1 MSTSTNGF
9 PIQKIPLQDKTE
21 QWQKECVDAV
31 IGKNSDGTFQDGQS
45 RKDRMK
51 IAYELYNS
59 VFDEKD
65 FKHVTD
71 PFNVGDSFP
80 SKMQNHNIVRPK
92 IDLLLGEESKRS
104 FTYKVIQTNDDAV
117 SGMQTEYKQM
127 ILQYLISTLNDNEK
141 QDEDY
146 LADLQKYMKYSY
158 KNIAEETAYNALNYL
173 KEKLN
178 ITNEFI
184 KGWKDA
190 LIAGEELYYI
200 GILNGE
206 PTFERVNPLYA
217 DYDRSPDVE
226 FIDQSTWFRRQMRMA
241 PSTIYDRYYNK
252 LKESDLDKILE
263 MTKDG
268 HGGVQMSGQGGIKWN
283 TNLTS
288 AMLNNEE
295 IEGGLDVYH
304 VVWSSYK
311 KIGFLTYVDEQG
323 QEQMDMVDESYD
335 KGPDD
340 KIEWEWITE
349 IWEGYRVGSD
359 IYFGIQPLEFQ
370 HQSVDSLYNNKIPF
384 TGSVYSNTN
393 SRGKSLLEIMKP
405 LQYMYLVLWYRLDI
419 ALARDKGK
427 ALLVD
432 ITQIPK
438 SMGVSTEKFLHY
450 ISSTG
455 VIFVN
460 PYEEGWDIPGREG
473 GKPASFNQFSSIDLS
488 MSNVIAGYVQLM
500 AKIEDM
506 IGEISGV
513 SRQRQGQIQSD
524 ELVGNVQQT
533 IVQSSHITEPLF
545 GKHNQVKRR
554 CLNMIIDTA
563 KYAWANSNKKT
574 LHFVLPDMSRV
585 FSDVTKD
592 FLYADLDVFVID
604 STKETQD
611 IASLKTLLPYAVQ
624 SGATLSEAAE
634 VATGD
639 NVLRIKRELKEIDER
654 KAKLQDDMAKRQE
667 ETQLQIQQ
675 MQQQDKAEENRIK
688 EEDSIRKAETSI
700 NVALIQADSKDA
712 SGDIS
717 PEDTDKNG
725 IKDQIDL
732 MKLSLDKDKQRVEQA
747 YKEKVLAE
755 QIREAKI
762 AEQQKEKEIAI
773 KKKIANKPTPKP
785 VSKSK

>member
-1 MSTSTNGF
+1 MNTESNIF
-9 PIQKIPLQDKTE
+9 PVQKISLRDKTE
-21 QWQKECVDAV
+21 KWQRSCVDAI
-31 IGKNSDGTFQDGQS
+31 IGKNSDGVYLNGQS

-51 IAYELYNS
+51 IAYDLYNS
-59 VFDEKD
+59 NFDEKD

-71 PFNVGDSFP
+71 PFNVGDAFP
-80 SKMQNHNIVRPK
+80 SKMQNHNIIRPK
-92 IDLLLGEESKRS
+92 IDLLLGEESKRA
-104 FTYKVIQTNDDAV
+104 FTFKVIQTNEDAV
-117 SGMQTEYKQM
+117 SGMQAEYKKM
-127 ILQYLISTLNDNEK
+127 ILEYLVSTLNTSV
-141 QDEDY
+141 QDDDY
-146 LADLQKYMKYSY
+146 LADIQKYMKYSY

-178 ITNEFI
+178 FTNEFI

-190 LIAGEELYYI
+190 LIAGEELYYV

-206 PTFERVNPLYA
+206 PTLERVNPLYA
-217 DYDRSPDVE
+217 DYDRGQDIE
-226 FIDQSTWFRRQMRMA
+226 FIDQSTWFRRQMHLP

-252 LKESDLDKILE
+252 LEESDLDKILE
-263 MTKDG
+263 MTKTG
-268 HGGVQMSGQGGIKWN
+268 RSSMKSAGQGGIKWN
-283 TNLTS
+283 TTLTN

-295 IEGGLDVYH
+295 IEGALDVYH
-304 VVWSSYK
+304 CVWSSYK
-311 KIGFLTYVDEQG
+311 KIGFLTYIDEQG
-323 QEQMDMVDESYD
+323 KEQIDMIDESYD
-335 KGPDD
+335 STPED

-349 IWEGYRVGSD
+349 IWEGYRVGTD
-359 IYFGIQPLEFQ
+359 IYFGIQPIAFQ
-370 HQSVDSLYNNKIPF
+370 HQSVDALYNNKIPF
-384 TGSVYSNTN
+384 TGAVYSNTN

-427 ALLVD
+427 ALMMD

-438 SMGVSTEKFLHY
+438 SMGVTTEKFLHY
-450 ISSTG
+450 ISSLG
-455 VIFVN
+455 VIFFN

-473 GKPASFNQFSSIDLS
+473 GKPASYNQFTSVDLS
-488 MSNVIAGYVQLM
+488 MSNVIAGYIQLM

-533 IVQSSHITEPLF
+533 IVQSSHITEPIF

-554 CLNMIIDTA
+554 CLNMVLDTA

-611 IASLKTLLPYAVQ
+611 IERLKTLLPYAVQ
-624 SGATLSEAAE
+624 SGATLAEAAE

-654 KAKLQDDMAKRQE
+654 KAKLQDEMAKRQE
-667 ETQLQIQQ
+667 QTQMQIQQ
-675 MQQQDKAEENRIK
+675 MQQQETAEGNRIK
-688 EEDSIRKAETSI
+688 EEDSIRKAETSLNI
-700 NVALIQADSKDA
+700 ALINADAKDTQ
-712 SGDIS
+712 GDIS
-717 PEDTDKNG
+717 SDDSDNNG
-725 IKDQIDL
+725 VKDEIE
-732 MKLSLDKDKQRVEQA
+732 MMRISLERDKQRVEA
-747 YKEKVLAE
+747 TYKDKTLSETIRSNKAAE
-755 QIREAKI
+755 IL
-762 AEQQKEKEIAI
+762 KEKEIAI
-773 KKKIANKPTPKP
+773 KNKIASKPTPKP
-785 VSKSK
+785 VSKK

>member
-1 MSTSTNGF
+1 MSSNTF
-9 PIQKIPLQDKTE
+9 PVQKIPLRQKTE
-21 QWQKECVDAV
+21 EWKRSNVDS
-31 IGKNSDGTFQDGQS
+31 IISKSSDGFSMDGQT

-59 VFDEKD
+59 NFNEKD

-92 IDLLLGEESKRS
+92 IDLLLGEESKRA
-104 FTYKVIQTNDDAV
+104 FTYKVIQTNDEAV

-127 ILQYLISTLNDNEK
+127 VLEYLISTLNDTTK
-141 QDEDY
+141 QDDDY
-146 LADLQKYMKYSY
+146 LSELQKYMKYSY

-200 GILNGE
+200 GVLNGE
-206 PTFERVNPLYA
+206 PTLERVNPMYS
-217 DYDRSPDVE
+217 DYDRSPDIE
-226 FIDQSTWFRRQMRMA
+226 FIDQSTWFKRLMYMS
-241 PSTIYDRYYNK
+241 PSSIYDRFYSK
-252 LKESDLDKILE
+252 LEEADLDKILE
-263 MTKDG
+263 MTQGNKG
-268 HGGVQMSGQGGIKWN
+268 MTKIAGSGGIKWN
-283 TNLTS
+283 TTLTS

-295 IEGGLDVYH
+295 IEDALEVHH

-311 KIGFLTYVDEQG
+311 KIGFLTTVDEKG
-323 QEQMDMVDESYD
+323 EEQVDIVDEAYEKD
-335 KGPDD
+335 PEE

-349 IWEGYRVGSD
+349 IWEGYRIGSD
-359 IYFGIQPLEFQ
+359 MYFGIQPIEFQ
-370 HQSVDSLYNNKIPF
+370 HQSVDALYENKIPF
-384 TGSVYSNTN
+384 TGAVYSNTN

-427 ALLVD
+427 ALLMD

-438 SMGVSTEKFLHY
+438 SMGVTTEKFLHY
-450 ISSTG
+450 MSSVG
-455 VIFVN
+455 VVFFN

-473 GKPASFNQFSSIDLS
+473 GKPSGFNQFSSIDLS

-513 SRQRQGQIQSD
+513 SRQRQGQIQRD

-533 IVQSSHITEPLF
+533 IIQSSHITEPLF
-545 GKHNQVKRR
+545 WKHNQVKRR
-554 CLNMIIDTA
+554 CLNMMLDTA
-563 KYAWANSNKKT
+563 KYAWGTSKKKT
-574 LHFVLPDMSRV
+574 LHFILPDMSRV
-585 FSDVTKD
+585 FSDVTKE
-592 FLYADLDVFVID
+592 FLNADLDVFVID

-611 IASLKTLLPYAVQ
+611 IERLKTLLPYAVQ
-624 SGATLSEAAE
+624 NGATLLEAAE
-634 VATGD
+634 VSTGD
-639 NVLRIKRELKEIDER
+639 NVLRMKRQLQEIDER
-654 KAKLQDDMAKRQE
+654 KVKQQEEMAKREQ
-667 ETQLQIQQ
+667 ETQMQIQQ
-675 MQQQDKAEENRIK
+675 MMAQEKQEENRIK
-688 EEDSIRKAETSI
+688 EEDSIRKAETALNI
-700 NVALIQADSKDA
+700 ALINADAKDTE
-712 SGDIS
+712 GDIS
-717 PEDTDKNG
+717 PEDTDSNG
-725 IKDQIDL
+725 VKDQIDM
-732 MKLSLDKDKQRVEQA
+732 MKLQLQKDKQRIDA
-747 YKEKVLAE
+747 
-755 QIREAKI
+755 
-762 AEQQKEKEIAI
+762 QQKARQIEEDVRANKVAERQKQEEIAI
-773 KKKIANKPTPKP
+773 KRKVANRPVPKP

>member
-1 MSTSTNGF
+1 MNTESNIF
-9 PIQKIPLQDKTE
+9 PVQKISLQDKTE
-21 QWQKECVDAV
+21 KWQRSCVDSIIA
-31 IGKNSDGTFQDGQS
+31 KNSDGVYLDGQS

-51 IAYELYNS
+51 IAYDLYNS
-59 VFDEKD
+59 NFDEKD

-71 PFNVGDSFP
+71 PFNVGDAFP
-80 SKMQNHNIVRPK
+80 SKMQNHNIIRPK
-92 IDLLLGEESKRS
+92 IDLLLGEESKRA
-104 FTYKVIQTNDDAV
+104 FTFKVIQTNEDAV
-117 SGMQTEYKQM
+117 SGMQAEYKKM
-127 ILQYLISTLNDNEK
+127 ILEYLVSTLNTTV
-141 QDEDY
+141 QDDDY
-146 LADLQKYMKYSY
+146 LADIQKYMKYSY

-178 ITNEFI
+178 FTNEFI

-190 LIAGEELYYI
+190 LIAGEELYYV

-206 PTFERVNPLYA
+206 PTLERVNPLYA
-217 DYDRSPDVE
+217 DYDRGQDIE
-226 FIDQSTWFRRQMRMA
+226 FIDQSTWFRRQMHLA

-252 LKESDLDKILE
+252 LDEADLDKILE
-263 MTKDG
+263 MTKTG
-268 HGGVQMSGQGGIKWN
+268 RSSMKSAGQGGIKWN

-295 IEGGLDVYH
+295 IDGALEVFH
-304 VVWSSYK
+304 CVWSSYK

-323 QEQMDMVDESYD
+323 KEQIDMVDESYD
-335 KGPDD
+335 KAPED

-359 IYFGIQPLEFQ
+359 IYFGIQPIEFQ
-370 HQSVDSLYNNKIPF
+370 HQSVDALYNNKIPF
-384 TGSVYSNTN
+384 TGAVYSNTN

-427 ALLVD
+427 ALMMD

-438 SMGVSTEKFLHY
+438 SMGVTTEKFLHY
-450 ISSTG
+450 ISSLG
-455 VIFVN
+455 VVFFN

-473 GKPASFNQFSSIDLS
+473 GKPANYNQFTSVDLS

-513 SRQRQGQIQSD
+513 SRQRQGQIQKD

-533 IVQSSHITEPLF
+533 IVQSSHITEPIF

-554 CLNMIIDTA
+554 CLNMVLDTA

-611 IASLKTLLPYAVQ
+611 IERLKTLLPYAVQ
-624 SGATLSEAAE
+624 SGATLAEAAE

-654 KAKLQDDMAKRQE
+654 KAKLQDEMAKRQE
-667 ETQLQIQQ
+667 QTQMQIQQ
-675 MQQQDKAEENRIK
+675 MQQQEVAEGNRIK
-688 EEDSIRKAETSI
+688 EEDSIRKAETALNI
-700 NVALIQADSKDA
+700 ALINADAKDTQ
-712 SGDIS
+712 GDIS
-717 PEDTDKNG
+717 PDDSDNNG
-725 IKDQIDL
+725 VKDEIE
-732 MKLSLDKDKQRVEQA
+732 MMRISLERDKQRVEA
-747 YKEKVLAE
+747 TYKDKTLAE
-755 QIREAKI
+755 TIRSNKA
-762 AEQQKEKEIAI
+762 AEVLKEKEIAI
-773 KKKIANKPTPKP
+773 KKKIANKPVPKP
-785 VSKSK
+785 VSKK

>member
-1 MSTSTNGF
+1 MSTSNTF
-9 PIQKIPLQDKTE
+9 PVQKIPLREKTE
-21 QWQKECVDAV
+21 EWKKQCVEAV
-31 IGKNSDGTFQDGQS
+31 IAKSSDGAPIDGQS

-59 VFDEKD
+59 NFDEKD

-71 PFNVGDSFP
+71 PFNVGDTFP

-92 IDLLLGEESKRS
+92 IDLLLGEESKRA
-104 FTYKVIQTNDDAV
+104 FTFKVIQTNDEAV

-127 ILQYLISTLNDNEK
+127 ILQYLIDTLNTTPDDDN
-141 QDEDY
+141 Y
-146 LADLQKYMKYSY
+146 LDDLQKYMKFSY

-178 ITNEFI
+178 ITNEFL

-206 PTFERVNPLYA
+206 PTFERVNPMYS
-217 DYDRSPDVE
+217 DYDRSPDTE
-226 FIDQSTWFRRQMRMA
+226 FIDQSAWFKRLMYA
-241 PSTIYDRYYNK
+241 SPSTIYDRYYNK
-252 LKESDLDKILE
+252 LEESDLDTILE
-263 MTKDG
+263 MTQGNKG
-268 HGGVQMSGQGGIKWN
+268 MTKISSSGGIKWN
-283 TNLTS
+283 TTLTN

-295 IEGGLDVYH
+295 IEDALEVHH

-311 KIGFLTYVDEQG
+311 KIGFLTYVDENG
-323 QEQMDMVDESYD
+323 DEQVDIVDESYD
-335 KGPDD
+335 ADPEE

-349 IWEGYRVGSD
+349 VWEGYRIGSD
-359 IYFGIQPLEFQ
+359 MYFGIQPIEFQ
-370 HQSVDSLYNNKIPF
+370 HQSLDALYENKIPF
-384 TGSVYSNTN
+384 TGAVYSNTN

-427 ALLVD
+427 ALVMD

-438 SMGVSTEKFLHY
+438 SMGVTTEKFLHY
-450 ISSTG
+450 LSSLG
-455 VIFVN
+455 VVFFN

-473 GKPASFNQFSSIDLS
+473 GKASSFNQFSSVDLS
-488 MSNVIAGYVQLM
+488 MSNVIVGYIQLM
-500 AKIEDM
+500 TKIEDM

-545 GKHNQVKRR
+545 HKHNQVKRR
-554 CLNMIIDTA
+554 CLNMLIDTA
-563 KYAWANSNKKT
+563 KYAWGSSNKKT

-585 FSDVTKD
+585 FSEVTSE
-592 FLYADLDVFVID
+592 FLFADLDVFVID

-611 IASLKTLLPYAVQ
+611 IERVKTLLPYAVQ
-624 SGATLSEAAE
+624 NGATLLEAAE

-639 NVLRIKRELKEIDER
+639 NVLRMKRQLAEIDER
-654 KAKLQDDMAKRQE
+654 KAKIQEDMAKREQ
-667 ETQLQIQQ
+667 ETQMQIQQ
-675 MQQQDKAEENRIK
+675 MVAQEKAEENRIK
-688 EEDSIRKAETSI
+688 EEDSIRKAETALNI
-700 NVALIQADSKDA
+700 ALINADAK
-712 SGDIS
+712 
-717 PEDTDKNG
+717 EDDMMDNDTNDNG

-732 MKLSLDKDKQRVEQA
+732 MKIQLQKDKQAIDAKQ
-747 YKEKVLAE
+747 KEKQIAE
-755 QIREAKI
+755 EVRRNKV

-773 KKKIANKPTPKP
+773 KRKVANKPTSSVK
-785 VSKSK
+785 K

>member
-1 MSTSTNGF
+1 MSSSSNVF
-9 PIQKIPLQDKTE
+9 PVQKIPLKDKTE
-21 QWQKECVDAV
+21 EWKRSCVDA
-31 IGKNSDGTFQDGQS
+31 IIAKSSDGVYVDGIT
-45 RKDRMK
+45 RKERMK

-59 VFDEKD
+59 NFNEKD

-71 PFNVGDSFP
+71 PYNVGDTFP

-92 IDLLLGEESKRS
+92 IDLLMGEESKRA
-104 FTYKVIQTNDDAV
+104 FTFKVIQTNDEAV
-117 SGMQTEYKQM
+117 SGLQTEYKQM
-127 ILQYLISTLNDNEK
+127 ILQYLVSTLNKDVK
-141 QDEDY
+141 DDEY
-146 LADLQKYMKYSY
+146 LADLQHYMKYSY
-158 KNIAEETAYNALNYL
+158 KNIAEDTAYNALNYL

-178 ITNEFI
+178 ITNEFL

-200 GILNGE
+200 GVLNGE
-206 PTFERVNPLYA
+206 PTFERVNPMYS
-217 DYDRSPDVE
+217 DYDRSPDLE
-226 FIDQSTWFRRQMRMA
+226 FIDQSTWFRRLMYMS

-252 LKESDLDKILE
+252 LKEEDLDKILE
-263 MTKDG
+263 MTQGNKG
-268 HGGVQMSGQGGIKWN
+268 MTSVAGTGGIVWN
-283 TNLTS
+283 TTLTS
-288 AMLNNEE
+288 SMLNGEE
-295 IEGGLDVYH
+295 IEDALEVHH

-311 KIGFLTYVDEQG
+311 KIGFLTTVDEQG
-323 QEQMDMVDESYD
+323 QEQVDMVDESYD
-335 KGPDD
+335 ADPSE

-349 IWEGYRVGSD
+349 IWEGYRIGSD
-359 IYFGIQPLEFQ
+359 MYFGIQPIEFQ
-370 HQSVDSLYNNKIPF
+370 HQSVEALYNNKIPF
-384 TGSVYSNTN
+384 TGAVYSNTN

-438 SMGVSTEKFLHY
+438 SMGVTTEKFLHY

-513 SRQRQGQIQSD
+513 SRQRQGQIQRD

-545 GKHNQVKRR
+545 WKHNQVKRR
-554 CLNMIIDTA
+554 CLNMLIDTA
-563 KYAWANSNKKT
+563 KYAWGTSNKKT
-574 LHFVLPDMSRV
+574 LQFVLPDMSRV
-585 FSDVTKD
+585 FSSITKD
-592 FLYADLDVFVID
+592 FLYADLDVFVVD

-611 IASLKTLLPYAVQ
+611 IQALKSLLPFAVQ
-624 SGATLSEAAE
+624 NGATLLEAAD

-639 NVLRIKRELKEIDER
+639 NLMRIKQQLKEIDER
-654 KAKLQDDMAKRQE
+654 KAKIQQQQFEAEQQ
-667 ETQLQIQQ
+667 QLQQAQQ
-675 MQQQDKAEENRIK
+675 LQAETKAEDNRIR
-688 EEDSIRKAETSI
+688 EEDSIRKAETAI
-700 NVALIQADSKDA
+700 NVALISAESKDQNDL
-712 SGDIS
+712 G
-717 PEDTDKNG
+717 EDTNDNG
-725 IKDQIDL
+725 VRDQIDI
-732 MKLSLDKDKQRVEQA
+732 MKLQLARDKQRLEAKHKDSQ
-747 YKEKVLAE
+747 LAE
-755 QIREAKI
+755 QSRAAKV
-762 AEQQKEKEIAI
+762 AERQKDKELAI
-773 KKKIANKPTPKP
+773 KQKVANKPVPKP

>member
-1 MSTSTNGF
+1 MSSNSNF
-9 PIQKIPLQDKTE
+9 PVQKIPLREKTE
-21 QWQKECVDAV
+21 EWKRSNVDAV
-31 IGKNSDGTFQDGQS
+31 IAKSSDGASVDGHT

-59 VFDEKD
+59 NFNEKD
-65 FKHVTD
+65 FKHITD
-71 PFNVGDSFP
+71 PYNVGDSFP

-92 IDLLLGEESKRS
+92 IDLLLGEESKRP
-104 FTYKVIQTNDDAV
+104 FTFKVIQTNDDAV

-127 ILQYLISTLNDNEK
+127 ILEYLVSSLNK
-141 QDEDY
+141 PQEDDSY
-146 LADLQKYMKYSY
+146 LSDLQRYMKYSY

-178 ITNEFI
+178 VTNEFL

-190 LIAGEELYYI
+190 LVAGEELYYV
-200 GILNGE
+200 GILNGD
-206 PTFERVNPLYA
+206 PTFERVNPMYC
-217 DYDRSPDVE
+217 DYDRSPDIE
-226 FIDQSTWFRRQMRMA
+226 FIDQSTWFRRLMHMS
-241 PSTIYDRYYNK
+241 PSSIYDRYYNK
-252 LKESDLDKILE
+252 LDESDLDKILD

-268 HGGVQMSGQGGIKWN
+268 HGTPQMTGQGGIKWN
-283 TNLTS
+283 SNLTS

-295 IEGGLDVYH
+295 IVDALDVYH

-311 KIGFLTYVDEQG
+311 KIGFLTYLDDQGAEQI
-323 QEQMDMVDESYD
+323 DMVDETYD
-335 KGPDD
+335 KDPNE

-349 IWEGYRVGSD
+349 IWEGYRIGTD
-359 IYFGIQPLEFQ
+359 IYFGIQPIEFQ
-370 HQSVDSLYNNKIPF
+370 HQSVDALYENKIPF
-384 TGSVYSNTN
+384 TGAVYSNTN

-438 SMGVSTEKFLHY
+438 SMGVTTEKFLHY
-450 ISSTG
+450 VASTG

-545 GKHNQVKRR
+545 WKHNQVKRR
-554 CLNMIIDTA
+554 CLNMLLDTS
-563 KYAWANSNKKT
+563 KYAWGSSKKKT

-585 FSDVTKD
+585 FCEITKD
-592 FLYADLDVFVID
+592 FLNADLDTFVID
-604 STKETQD
+604 STKEAQD
-611 IASLKTLLPYAVQ
+611 IEKLKSLLPFAVQ
-624 SGATLSEAAE
+624 NGATLKEAAE
-634 VATGD
+634 VAVGD
-639 NVLRIKRELKEIDER
+639 NVMRMMKKLQEIDEN
-654 KAKLQDDMAKRQE
+654 KVKQQAEMAKREQDA
-667 ETQLQIQQ
+667 QMQIQQ
-675 MQQQDKAEENRIK
+675 VMAQDKAETNRIK
-688 EEDSIRKAETSI
+688 EEDSIRKAETALNI
-700 NVALIQADSKDA
+700 ALINADAKDV

-717 PEDTDKNG
+717 PDDTNDNG
-725 IKDQIDL
+725 VKDQIDM
-732 MKLSLDKDKQRVEQA
+732 MKLQLVKDKQRVDA
-747 YKEKVLAE
+747 
-755 QIREAKI
+755 
-762 AEQQKEKEIAI
+762 QQKTRQLEEESRRNKVAERQKAEEIAI
-773 KKKIANKPTPKP
+773 KRKVANKPTPKP
-785 VSKSK
+785 SK

>member
-1 MSTSTNGF
+1 MSTSNTF
-9 PIQKIPLQDKTE
+9 PVQKIPLREKTE
-21 QWQKECVDAV
+21 EWKKQCVEAV
-31 IGKNSDGTFQDGQS
+31 IAKSSDGAPIDGQS

-59 VFDEKD
+59 NFDEKD

-71 PFNVGDSFP
+71 PFNVGDTFP

-92 IDLLLGEESKRS
+92 IDLLLGEESKRA
-104 FTYKVIQTNDDAV
+104 FTFKVIQTNDEAV

-127 ILQYLISTLNDNEK
+127 ILQYLIDTLNTTPDDDN
-141 QDEDY
+141 Y
-146 LADLQKYMKYSY
+146 LDDLQKYMKFSY

-178 ITNEFI
+178 ITNEFL

-206 PTFERVNPLYA
+206 PTFERVNPMYS
-217 DYDRSPDVE
+217 DYDRSPDTE
-226 FIDQSTWFRRQMRMA
+226 FIDQSAWFKRLMYA
-241 PSTIYDRYYNK
+241 SPSTIYDRYYNK
-252 LKESDLDKILE
+252 LEESDLDTILE
-263 MTKDG
+263 MTQGNKG
-268 HGGVQMSGQGGIKWN
+268 MTKISGSGGIKWN
-283 TNLTS
+283 TTLTN

-295 IEGGLDVYH
+295 IEDALEVHH

-311 KIGFLTYVDEQG
+311 KIGFLTYVDENG
-323 QEQMDMVDESYD
+323 DEQVDIVDESYD
-335 KGPDD
+335 ADPEE

-349 IWEGYRVGSD
+349 VWEGYRIGSD
-359 IYFGIQPLEFQ
+359 MYFGIQPIEFQ
-370 HQSVDSLYNNKIPF
+370 HQSLDALYENKIPF
-384 TGSVYSNTN
+384 TGAVYSNTN

-427 ALLVD
+427 ALVMD

-438 SMGVSTEKFLHY
+438 SMGVTTEKFLHY
-450 ISSTG
+450 LSSLG
-455 VIFVN
+455 VVFFN

-473 GKPASFNQFSSIDLS
+473 GKASSFNQFSSVDLS
-488 MSNVIAGYVQLM
+488 MSNVIVGYIQLM
-500 AKIEDM
+500 TKIEDM

-545 GKHNQVKRR
+545 HKHNQVKRR
-554 CLNMIIDTA
+554 CLNMLIDTA
-563 KYAWANSNKKT
+563 KYAWGSSNKKT

-585 FSDVTKD
+585 FSEVTSE
-592 FLYADLDVFVID
+592 FLFADLDVFVID

-611 IASLKTLLPYAVQ
+611 IERVKTLLPYAVQ
-624 SGATLSEAAE
+624 NGATLLEAAE

-639 NVLRIKRELKEIDER
+639 NVLRMKRQLAEIDER
-654 KAKLQDDMAKRQE
+654 KAKIQEDMAKREQ
-667 ETQLQIQQ
+667 ETQMQIQQ
-675 MQQQDKAEENRIK
+675 MVAQEKAEENRIK
-688 EEDSIRKAETSI
+688 EEDSIRKAETALNI
-700 NVALIQADSKDA
+700 ALINADAK
-712 SGDIS
+712 
-717 PEDTDKNG
+717 EDDMMDNDTNDNG

-732 MKLSLDKDKQRVEQA
+732 MKIQLQKDKQAIDAKQ
-747 YKEKVLAE
+747 KEKQIAE
-755 QIREAKI
+755 EVRRNKV

-773 KKKIANKPTPKP
+773 KRKVANKP
-785 VSKSK
+785 VVKSK

>member
-1 MSTSTNGF
+1 MWEMHSHLKCR
-9 PIQKIPLQDKTE
+9 II
-21 QWQKECVDAV
+21 
-31 IGKNSDGTFQDGQS
+31 
-45 RKDRMK
+45 
-51 IAYELYNS
+51 
-59 VFDEKD
+59 
-65 FKHVTD
+65 
-71 PFNVGDSFP
+71 
-80 SKMQNHNIVRPK
+80 
-92 IDLLLGEESKRS
+92 SKRA
-104 FTYKVIQTNDDAV
+104 FTFKVIQTNEDAV
-117 SGMQTEYKQM
+117 SGMQAEYKKM
-127 ILQYLISTLNDNEK
+127 ILEYLVSTLNTTV
-141 QDEDY
+141 QDDDY
-146 LADLQKYMKYSY
+146 LADIQKYMKYSY

-178 ITNEFI
+178 FTNEFI

-190 LIAGEELYYI
+190 LIAGEELYYV

-206 PTFERVNPLYA
+206 PTLERVNPLYA
-217 DYDRSPDVE
+217 DYDRGQDIE
-226 FIDQSTWFRRQMRMA
+226 FIDQSTWFRRQMHLA

-252 LKESDLDKILE
+252 LDEADLDKILE
-263 MTKDG
+263 MTKTG
-268 HGGVQMSGQGGIKWN
+268 RSSMKSAGQGGIKWN

-295 IEGGLDVYH
+295 IDGALEVFH
-304 VVWSSYK
+304 CVWSSYK

-323 QEQMDMVDESYD
+323 KEQIDMVDESYD
-335 KGPDD
+335 KAPED

-359 IYFGIQPLEFQ
+359 IYFGIQPIEFQ
-370 HQSVDSLYNNKIPF
+370 HQSVDALYNNKIPF
-384 TGSVYSNTN
+384 TGAVYSNTN

-427 ALLVD
+427 ALMMD

-438 SMGVSTEKFLHY
+438 SMGVTTEKFLHY
-450 ISSTG
+450 ISSLG
-455 VIFVN
+455 VVFFN

-473 GKPASFNQFSSIDLS
+473 GKPANYNQFTSVDLS

-513 SRQRQGQIQSD
+513 SRQRQGQIQKD

-533 IVQSSHITEPLF
+533 IVQSSHITEPIF

-554 CLNMIIDTA
+554 CLNMVLDTA

-611 IASLKTLLPYAVQ
+611 IERLKTLLPYAVQ
-624 SGATLSEAAE
+624 SGATLAEAAE

-654 KAKLQDDMAKRQE
+654 KAKLQDEMAKRQE
-667 ETQLQIQQ
+667 QTQMQIQQ
-675 MQQQDKAEENRIK
+675 MQQQEVAEGNRIK
-688 EEDSIRKAETSI
+688 EEDSIRKAETALNI
-700 NVALIQADSKDA
+700 ALINADAKDTQ
-712 SGDIS
+712 GDIS
-717 PEDTDKNG
+717 PDDSDNNG
-725 IKDQIDL
+725 VKDEIE
-732 MKLSLDKDKQRVEQA
+732 MMRISLERDKQRVEA
-747 YKEKVLAE
+747 TYKDKTLAE
-755 QIREAKI
+755 TIRSNKA
-762 AEQQKEKEIAI
+762 AEVLKEKEIAI
-773 KKKIANKPTPKP
+773 KKKIANKPVPKP
-785 VSKSK
+785 VSKK

>member
-1 MSTSTNGF
+1 MSTSNTF
-9 PIQKIPLQDKTE
+9 PVQKIALREKTE
-21 QWQKECVDAV
+21 EWKKQCVEAV
-31 IGKNSDGTFQDGQS
+31 IAKSSDGAPIDGQS

-59 VFDEKD
+59 NFDEKD

-71 PFNVGDSFP
+71 PFNVGDTFP

-92 IDLLLGEESKRS
+92 IDLLLGEESKRA
-104 FTYKVIQTNDDAV
+104 FTFKVIQTNDEAV

-127 ILQYLISTLNDNEK
+127 ILQYLIDTLNTTPDDDN
-141 QDEDY
+141 Y
-146 LADLQKYMKYSY
+146 LDDLQKYMKFSY

-178 ITNEFI
+178 ITNEFL

-206 PTFERVNPLYA
+206 PTFERVNPMYS
-217 DYDRSPDVE
+217 DYDRSPDTE
-226 FIDQSTWFRRQMRMA
+226 FIDQSAWFKRLMYA
-241 PSTIYDRYYNK
+241 SPSTIYDRYYNK
-252 LKESDLDKILE
+252 LEESDLDTILE
-263 MTKDG
+263 MTQGNKG
-268 HGGVQMSGQGGIKWN
+268 MTKISSSGGIKWN
-283 TNLTS
+283 TTLTN

-295 IEGGLDVYH
+295 IEDALEVHH

-311 KIGFLTYVDEQG
+311 KIGFLTYVDENG
-323 QEQMDMVDESYD
+323 DEQVDIVDESYD
-335 KGPDD
+335 ADPEE

-349 IWEGYRVGSD
+349 VWEGYRIGSD
-359 IYFGIQPLEFQ
+359 MYFGIQPIEFQ
-370 HQSVDSLYNNKIPF
+370 HQSLDALYENKIPF
-384 TGSVYSNTN
+384 TGAVYSNTN

-427 ALLVD
+427 ALVMD

-438 SMGVSTEKFLHY
+438 SMGVTTEKFLHY
-450 ISSTG
+450 LSSLG
-455 VIFVN
+455 VVFFN

-473 GKPASFNQFSSIDLS
+473 GKASSFNQFSSVDLS
-488 MSNVIAGYVQLM
+488 MSNVIVGYIQLM
-500 AKIEDM
+500 TKIEDM

-545 GKHNQVKRR
+545 HKHNQVKRR
-554 CLNMIIDTA
+554 CLNMLIDTA
-563 KYAWANSNKKT
+563 KYAWGSSNKKT

-585 FSDVTKD
+585 FSEVTSE
-592 FLYADLDVFVID
+592 FLFADLDVFVID

-611 IASLKTLLPYAVQ
+611 IERVKTLLPYAVQ
-624 SGATLSEAAE
+624 NGATLLEAAE

-639 NVLRIKRELKEIDER
+639 NVLRMKRQLAEIDER
-654 KAKLQDDMAKRQE
+654 KAKIQEDMAKREQ
-667 ETQLQIQQ
+667 ETQMQIQQ
-675 MQQQDKAEENRIK
+675 MVAQEKAEENRIK
-688 EEDSIRKAETSI
+688 EEDSIRKAETALNI
-700 NVALIQADSKDA
+700 ALINADAK
-712 SGDIS
+712 
-717 PEDTDKNG
+717 EDDVMDNDTNDNG

-732 MKLSLDKDKQRVEQA
+732 MKIQLQKDKQAIDAKQ
-747 YKEKVLAE
+747 KEKQIAE
-755 QIREAKI
+755 EVRRNKV

-773 KKKIANKPTPKP
+773 KRKQVNKPVT
-785 VSKSK
+785 KSK